1 MKPDSKK
8 LENKNIY
15 SSDDTDLTAVAS
27 ATECT
32 GLMFA
37 PPESEDEGESYADI
51 YNVPP
56 ESIDGDGKVK
66 EH

>member
-1 MKPDSKK
+1 MNPDPKK
-8 LENKNIY
+8 TENKNIY
-15 SSDDTDLTAVAS
+15 SPDNPDLTAVAS

-37 PPESEDEGESYADI
+37 PPESEYEGESYADI

-56 ESIDGDGKVK
+56 ECNDGD
-66 EH
+66 